1 VPADPRGR
9 TDRALDRGAASR
21 RRPARPQPE
30 GVPGRAKGEWGG
42 GRGPG
47 DEQTGHVEGENAAG
61 RRLGYASPAVLSAR
75 PLRRRSVLAAVAMT
89 FPLLAAG
96 CKGVGALG
104 TPPLPL
110 PDVAVLD
117 HAIAAEKLMI
127 ARYHAAI
134 SGSPAQAAFLAP
146 LLAQHRAHLARLGSR
161 LLDPRA
167 ASPAGS
173 PSPGAAA
180 SPASPASLAPSAPAV
195 TLAALRAAEQ
205 DAASALVRHLAE
217 VSPSF
222 AQLLASIAASEASH
236 ALLLRSRAGA

>member
-1 VPADPRGR
+1 MPAD
-9 TDRALDRGAASR
+9 
-21 RRPARPQPE
+21 
-30 GVPGRAKGEWGG
+30 
-42 GRGPG
+42 
-47 DEQTGHVEGENAAG
+47 
-61 RRLGYASPAVLSAR
+61 LG
-75 PLRRRSVLAAVAMT
+75 RRSVLAAAAMT

-117 HAIAAEKLMI
+117 HAITAEKLMI

-134 SGSPAQAAFLAP
+134 SGSPSQSAFLAP

-161 LLDPRA
+161 LIDPRA
-167 ASPAGS
+167 TSQASSASAGVTASPG
-173 PSPGAAA
+173 
-180 SPASPASLAPSAPAV
+180 SLATSGPAA
-195 TLAALRAAEQ
+195 TLAALQAAEQ

-217 VSPSF
+217 VTPSF

-236 ALLLRSRAGA
+236 ALLLRSRGGA